1 MKMLKLPSGCYIDI
15 ERVSFVRPL
24 EDGKVILLFLAGDPE
39 SVEFIRDDA
48 AAILAE
54 LDKISQEAAAQ

>member
-39 SVEFIRDDA
+39 SVEFICDDA